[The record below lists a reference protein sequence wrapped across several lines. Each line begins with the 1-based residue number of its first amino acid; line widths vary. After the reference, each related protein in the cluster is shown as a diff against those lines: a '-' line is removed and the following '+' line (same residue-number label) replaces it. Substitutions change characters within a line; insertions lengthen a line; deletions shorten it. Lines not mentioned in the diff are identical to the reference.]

1 MEGCPEGE
9 HLRFK
14 AHIRG
19 WKTEAREKRC
29 QRLLGITAEHN
40 LRRALLDAQW
50 KDVLFVPQAWYPEHL
65 PKYETK
71 GWWYVPAEE
80 VLGRTCKTCKAFC
93 ELTDFIGAK
102 RRRTGS
108 VNCLKCRP
116 PGGRTGTYSKRGNTK
131 AAPRRRTALTP
142 EDSASDGSALRCS
155 QRAKGPKSANYHEE
169 SESGS
174 QSDSDE
180 DGRDKELLYGVKMRA
195 ADPRYITHGDDGN
208 RGDILLTMAQ
218 VKELITAKLRSEEE
232 VATVWLTISEMGF
245 SLTDEPNTVLC
256 PKDVREGKVCDR
268 YLAPAISEFVRH
280 FGKNRNRSW
289 NGPTSQR
296 RLAGTSKF
304 ASKVG

>member
-1 MEGCPEGE
+1 M
-9 HLRFK
+9 LRATPQFLP
-14 AHIRG
+14 RYP
-19 WKTEAREKRC
+19 ARVLAAMNRWGTVFVAFQPAPARAVPHVCWTPTCAPRPRSSYLMGDRRK
-29 QRLLGITAEHN
+29 I
-40 LRRALLDAQW
+40 RALLDAQW
-50 KDVLFVPQAWYPEHL
+50 KDVLLVPQAWYPEHL
-65 PKYETK
+65 PKYEAK

-80 VLGRTCKTCKAFC
+80 VLGRTCKAFC

-108 VNCLKCRP
+108 VNCLKSKP

-180 DGRDKELLYGVKMRA
+180 DRRDKELLYGVKMRA

-218 VKELITAKLRSEEE
+218 VKELITAKLHSEEE
-232 VATVWLTISEMGF
+232 VATV
-245 SLTDEPNTVLC
+245 
-256 PKDVREGKVCDR
+256 
-268 YLAPAISEFVRH
+268 
-280 FGKNRNRSW
+280 
-289 NGPTSQR
+289 
-296 RLAGTSKF
+296 
-304 ASKVG
+304 